1 MFTVRATNRFI
12 VINVEQIERS
22 VHLMPKYGATFSATA
37 AKVEMGKNGPDTF
50 NHFKD
55 YFVNS
60 FITIHSYNYIV

>member
-1 MFTVRATNRFI
+1 
-12 VINVEQIERS
+12 
-22 VHLMPKYGATFSATA
+22 MPKYGATFSATA

-60 FITIHSYNYIV
+60 FVTIHAYNYIV